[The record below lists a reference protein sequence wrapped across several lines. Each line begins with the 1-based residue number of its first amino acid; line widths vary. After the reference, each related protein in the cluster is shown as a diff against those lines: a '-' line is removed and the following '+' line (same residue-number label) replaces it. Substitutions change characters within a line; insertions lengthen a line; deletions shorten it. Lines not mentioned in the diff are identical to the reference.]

1 MAYPALLGLI
11 GVALLRDTERAT
23 AKSLAGICTSFGDV
37 YFVDPKERI
46 MNSIRFHDTQFTVIP
61 HHGQTWLTS
70 TQIAQAL
77 GYANDDAVSR
87 IYRRN
92 ADEFT
97 PCMTGTVNL
106 TVPGNPM
113 PIPVRIFSL
122 RGAHLIAMY
131 SRTGLAKE
139 FRRWVL
145 DRETAAHP
153 QPLAVLADDELHSL
167 AWLWRA
173 ADYMMGAARR
183 IYPLLDVAE
192 HREAGTYYS
201 IIHEYPMTLAA
212 AQRILVDKTRHVQPA
227 THSDRDWNRLIPHL
241 HRLPTAK
248 SW

>member
-1 MAYPALLGLI
+1 
-11 GVALLRDTERAT
+11 
-23 AKSLAGICTSFGDV
+23 
-37 YFVDPKERI
+37 
-46 MNSIRFHDTQFTVIP
+46 MNSISFHDTQFTVIP
-61 HHGQTWLTS
+61 HHGQPWLTA

-77 GYANDDAVSR
+77 GYASEKSISNL
-87 IYRRN
+87 YNRN

-97 PCMTGTVNL
+97 PNMTLVINSMTNGIN
-106 TVPGNPM
+106 NSM
-113 PIPVRIFSL
+113 REKEVRIFSL
-122 RGAHLIAMY
+122 RGAHLIAMF
-131 SRTGLAKE
+131 SRTALAKE
-139 FRRWVL
+139 FRRWVLDVL

-153 QPLAVLADDELHSL
+153 QPLTMLTDDELHSL

-212 AQRILVDKTRHVQPA
+212 AQRILADKTRHVQPA
-227 THSDRDWNRLIPHL
+227 THGNRDWSRLLPHL
-241 HRLPTAK
+241 HRLPAAK

>member
-1 MAYPALLGLI
+1 
-11 GVALLRDTERAT
+11 
-23 AKSLAGICTSFGDV
+23 
-37 YFVDPKERI
+37 

-61 HHGQTWLTS
+61 HHGQPWLTAA
-70 TQIAQAL
+70 QIAQAL
-77 GYANDDAVSR
+77 GYASDDAVSR

-97 PCMTGTVNL
+97 TCMTGTVNL

-122 RGAHLIAMY
+122 RGAHLIAMF
-131 SRTGLAKE
+131 SRTALAKE
-139 FRRWVL
+139 FRRWVLDVL

-153 QPLAVLADDELHSL
+153 QPLTVLTDDELHSL

-212 AQRILVDKTRHVQPA
+212 AQRILADKTRHVQSA
-227 THSDRDWNRLIPHL
+227 THSNRDWNRLLPHL

>member
-1 MAYPALLGLI
+1 
-11 GVALLRDTERAT
+11 
-23 AKSLAGICTSFGDV
+23 
-37 YFVDPKERI
+37 

-61 HHGQTWLTS
+61 HHGQPWLTAP
-70 TQIAQAL
+70 QIAQAL
-77 GYANDDAVSR
+77 GYASEDAVSR

-97 PCMTGTVNL
+97 SGMTL
-106 TVPGNPM
+106 TVKLTFNGINNSLREKE
-113 PIPVRIFSL
+113 VRIFSL
-122 RGAHLIAMY
+122 RGAHLIAMF
-131 SRTGLAKE
+131 SRTALAKE
-139 FRRWVL
+139 FRRWVLDVL

-153 QPLAVLADDELHSL
+153 QPLTTLTDDELHSL

-173 ADYMMGAARR
+173 ADRMMIAAKA

-212 AQRILVDKTRHVQPA
+212 AQRILTDKTRHIQSA
-227 THSDRDWNRLIPHL
+227 AHGDRDWNRLLPHL

>member
-1 MAYPALLGLI
+1 
-11 GVALLRDTERAT
+11 
-23 AKSLAGICTSFGDV
+23 
-37 YFVDPKERI
+37 
-46 MNSIRFHDTQFTVIP
+46 MNSISFHDTQFTVIP
-61 HHGQTWLTS
+61 HHGQPWLTA

-113 PIPVRIFSL
+113 QIPVRIFSL
-122 RGAHLIAMY
+122 RGAHLIAMF
-131 SRTGLAKE
+131 SRTALAKE

-145 DRETAAHP
+145 DVLDRETAAHP
-153 QPLAVLADDELHSL
+153 LPLTVLTDDELHSL

-212 AQRILVDKTRHVQPA
+212 AQRILADKTRHVQPA
-227 THSDRDWNRLIPHL
+227 THGDRDWNRLIPHL

>member
-1 MAYPALLGLI
+1 M
-11 GVALLRDTERAT
+11 
-23 AKSLAGICTSFGDV
+23 
-37 YFVDPKERI
+37 
-46 MNSIRFHDTQFTVIP
+46 
-61 HHGQTWLTS
+61 
-70 TQIAQAL
+70 AQAL
-77 GYANDDAVSR
+77 GYASDDAVSR

-97 PCMTGTVNL
+97 PNMTTTVNL
-106 TVPGNPM
+106 TVVRQTGSVQMEN
-113 PIPVRIFSL
+113 RIFSL
-122 RGAHLIAMY
+122 RGAHLIAMF
-131 SRTGLAKE
+131 SRTALAKE
-139 FRRWVL
+139 FRRWVLDVL

-153 QPLAVLADDELHSL
+153 QPLTVLTDDELHSL

-212 AQRILVDKTRHVQPA
+212 AQRILADKTRHVHLA
-227 THSDRDWNRLIPHL
+227 THSNRDWNRLIPQL

>member
-1 MAYPALLGLI
+1 
-11 GVALLRDTERAT
+11 
-23 AKSLAGICTSFGDV
+23 
-37 YFVDPKERI
+37 

-61 HHGQTWLTS
+61 HHGQPWLTAA
-70 TQIAQAL
+70 QIAQAL
-77 GYANDDAVSR
+77 GYASEDAVSR

-97 PCMTGTVNL
+97 SGMTL
-106 TVPGNPM
+106 TVKLTFNGINNSLREKE
-113 PIPVRIFSL
+113 VRIFSL
-122 RGAHLIAMY
+122 RGAHLIAMF
-131 SRTGLAKE
+131 SRTALAKE

-145 DRETAAHP
+145 DVLDRETAANP
-153 QPLAVLADDELHSL
+153 QPLTVLTDDELHSL

-173 ADYMMGAARR
+173 ADRMMIAAKA

-212 AQRILVDKTRHVQPA
+212 AQRILADKTRHIQSA
-227 THSDRDWNRLIPHL
+227 THGDRDWNRLIPHL

-248 SW
+248 GW

>member
-1 MAYPALLGLI
+1 
-11 GVALLRDTERAT
+11 
-23 AKSLAGICTSFGDV
+23 
-37 YFVDPKERI
+37 
-46 MNSIRFHDTQFTVIP
+46 MNSICFHDTQFTVIP
-61 HHGQTWLTS
+61 HHGQPWLTA

-77 GYANDDAVSR
+77 GYASDDAVSR

-97 PCMTGTVNL
+97 PNMTTTVNL
-106 TVPGNPM
+106 TVVRQTGSVQMEN
-113 PIPVRIFSL
+113 RIFSL
-122 RGAHLIAMY
+122 RGAHLIAMF
-131 SRTGLAKE
+131 SRTALAKE
-139 FRRWVL
+139 FRHWVLDVL

-153 QPLAVLADDELHSL
+153 QPLTVLTDDELHSL

-212 AQRILVDKTRHVQPA
+212 AQRILADKTRHIQSA
-227 THSDRDWNRLIPHL
+227 THGNRDWNRLIPHL

>member
-1 MAYPALLGLI
+1 
-11 GVALLRDTERAT
+11 
-23 AKSLAGICTSFGDV
+23 
-37 YFVDPKERI
+37 

-61 HHGQTWLTS
+61 HHGQPWLTA

-77 GYANDDAVSR
+77 GYASDDAVSR

-97 PCMTGTVNL
+97 PNMTTTVNL
-106 TVPGNPM
+106 TVVRQTGSVQMEN
-113 PIPVRIFSL
+113 RIFSL
-122 RGAHLIAMY
+122 RGAHLIAMF
-131 SRTGLAKE
+131 SRTALAKE
-139 FRRWVL
+139 FRRWVLDVL

-153 QPLAVLADDELHSL
+153 QPLTVLTDEELHSL

-212 AQRILVDKTRHVQPA
+212 AQRILADKTRHVQPT
-227 THSDRDWNRLIPHL
+227 THGNRDWNRLIPHL
-241 HRLPTAK
+241 HRLPAAK

>member
-1 MAYPALLGLI
+1 
-11 GVALLRDTERAT
+11 
-23 AKSLAGICTSFGDV
+23 
-37 YFVDPKERI
+37 
-46 MNSIRFHDTQFTVIP
+46 MNSISFHDTHFTVTP
-61 HHGQTWLTS
+61 HHGQPWLTA

-113 PIPVRIFSL
+113 QIPVRIFSL
-122 RGAHLIAMY
+122 RGAHLIAML
-131 SRTGLAKE
+131 SRTALAKE
-139 FRRWVL
+139 FRRWVLDML

-153 QPLAVLADDELHSL
+153 QPLTMLTDDELHSL

-212 AQRILVDKTRHVQPA
+212 AQLILADKTRHIQSA
-227 THSDRDWNRLIPHL
+227 THGNRDWNRLIHHL
-241 HRLPTAK
+241 HHLPMPK
-248 SW
+248 N

>member
-1 MAYPALLGLI
+1 
-11 GVALLRDTERAT
+11 
-23 AKSLAGICTSFGDV
+23 
-37 YFVDPKERI
+37 

-61 HHGQTWLTS
+61 HHGQPWLTA

-77 GYANDDAVSR
+77 GYASDDAVSR

-122 RGAHLIAMY
+122 RGAHLIAMF
-131 SRTGLAKE
+131 SRTALAKE
-139 FRRWVL
+139 FRRWVLDVL

-153 QPLAVLADDELHSL
+153 QPLTMLTDDELYSL

-173 ADYMMGAARR
+173 ADRMMIAAKA

-212 AQRILVDKTRHVQPA
+212 AQHILADKTRHVQST
-227 THSDRDWNRLIPHL
+227 THSNRDWNRLIPHL